1 MEKTLYSTNAAH
13 IGRKIERV
21 RRLRGFSQTDLG
33 DKLGISKQAVSK
45 LEQKEK
51 LDDEKIRKVAD
62 ALDVTEEGLKN
73 FHEERVLYNTINFY
87 DSSGVSASG
96 ICSNNI
102 ENLNTFDI
110 HQAISLY
117 EKLIAAEKNKAEKL
131 KSKKPSNQ

>member
-1 MEKTLYSTNAAH
+1 MEKTLNSTNTAH

-21 RRLRGFSQTDLG
+21 RRLRGFSQTQLG
-33 DKLGISKQAVSK
+33 ERLGMSKQAVSK
-45 LEQKEK
+45 LEQTEK
-51 LDDEKIRKVAD
+51 MDDDKIRKVAE
-62 ALDVTEEGLKN
+62 ALEVTEEGLKN

-110 HQAISLY
+110 HQAMSLY
-117 EKLIAAEKNKAEKL
+117 EKLIAGEKIKADKLRNK
-131 KSKKPSNQ
+131 KSGDQ